1 MAEEGGRERI
11 QNDGKLEERR
21 FGGERDHKR
30 QLREKQ
36 HPAGD
41 RTHTRTHTRY
51 TVFSLIKKSHK
62 HKLVPQVV

>member
-30 QLREKQ
+30 QLRENNILQ
-36 HPAGD
+36 VI
-41 RTHTRTHTRY
+41 THTHTHTH
-51 TVFSLIKKSHK
+51 THTTQCSH
-62 HKLVPQVV
+62 L